1 MDSLAQMILQGIE
14 AANQDLKR
22 ENDERLMQEVHFVFL
37 IFPHFTKKEIFVKK
51 KKVEIFLILPN
62 FLNGEII

>member
-37 IFPHFTKKEIFVKK
+37 IFSHFTKKEIFVKK